1 MSLNSDTPIDHLMPA
16 VYEELRR
23 LASHY
28 MLGEREDHTLQ
39 PTALVHEAYLRLLQQ
54 KSEGWLNREQFVAAA
69 AQMMR
74 RILINHANARNAD
87 KRSGYAN
94 RVVLDDALDAL
105 ETASSADAISLDRV
119 LTRLS
124 SLDARQGQIV
134 ELRCFM
140 GLSVEE
146 TSALLQISTATVKRE
161 WSTAR
166 LWLQKELR
174 LAGKLEE

>member
-1 MSLNSDTPIDHLMPA
+1 MVLEPETPIEDLMPA

-23 LASHY
+23 LAARY
-28 MLGEREDHTLQ
+28 MSSEREDHTLQ

-54 KSEGWLNREQFVAAA
+54 KQEGWLNREQFVAAA

-74 RILINHANARNAD
+74 RILINHANAYHAG

-94 RVVLDDALDAL
+94 RVVLDDALVAL
-105 ETASSADAISLDRV
+105 EEASSVDAISLDRA

-124 SLDARQGQIV
+124 ALDERQGQIV
-134 ELRCFM
+134 ELRCFL
-140 GLSVEE
+140 GLSVED
-146 TSALLQISTATVKRE
+146 TARLMAISPATVKRE

-174 LAGKLEE
+174 PTG